1 MNKFKNLNKGFDLI
15 IKFIFLIIIGFI
27 IYTFY
32 RSEILYDGQYREY
45 YLKYYIFLISSFFIL
60 LLLNLL
66 RREIKLI
73 IYLILISFFV
83 GLYISEALFINF
95 QKITRYEFYKNYK
108 KKNDVV
114 VAIQPAQYI
123 LKDINKKKIF
133 PLSGI
138 SKKETI
144 LCQKPEDKEFLI
156 YESDRYGFRNIDS
169 NWDKKEINFIL
180 LGDSFVKGHCVDSSN
195 IISTLFSKIY
205 KDTFNEKITTINLA
219 YGGNG
224 PLIEYA
230 TLKEYLKY
238 MKVKKVIYFFY
249 EGNDLVNLSLEL
261 KDPFLIKYLDDNFK
275 QGLIDRQ
282 IDVDKVN
289 LKLLEQ
295 EINKKK
301 KENLYKFIKLGNVR
315 KKLNYFFNLKFKEHI
330 TEPDEEIYN
339 AYNNI
344 LFNLKKL
351 TESQNIELN
360 FVYLPYIGT
369 FLDSDYYQT
378 DKIHKK
384 IISMVKAHDIQYID
398 LLNILRSKEEDPLSM
413 YDSRKNQHLNEKGY
427 KFVAE
432 TLIKNLNKIEK

>member
-45 YLKYYIFLISSFFIL
+45 YLKYYIFLISSFFVL
-60 LLLNLL
+60 LFLNFL
-66 RREIKLI
+66 RREIKLT
-73 IYLILISFFV
+73 IYLILISTFV

-95 QKITRYEFYKNYK
+95 QSITRYEFYKDYK
-108 KKNDVV
+108 KKHDVV

-123 LKDINKKKIF
+123 LKDVNKKKIF

-138 SKKETI
+138 SKKKTI
-144 LCQKPEDKEFLI
+144 LCKSPEDKKFVI
-156 YESDRYGFRNIDS
+156 YESDRYGFRNIDN
-169 NWDKKEINFIL
+169 NWDNTEIDFIL
-180 LGDSFVKGHCVDSSN
+180 LGDSFVKGHCVNSSN
-195 IISTLFSKIY
+195 IISALFSKIY
-205 KDTFNEKITTINLA
+205 IDKFNKKITAINLA

-238 MKVKKVIYFFY
+238 MKSKKVIYFFY
-249 EGNDLVNLSLEL
+249 EGNDFVNLSLEL
-261 KDPFLIKYLDDNFK
+261 KDPFLVKYLDEKFK
-275 QGLIDRQ
+275 QELIDRQ
-282 IDVDKVN
+282 AEVDIAN
-289 LKLLEQ
+289 LNLLDE

-315 KKLNYFFNLKFKEHI
+315 KKLNYFFNKKFKEHI
-330 TEPDEEIYN
+330 NEPDEEIYN
-339 AYNNI
+339 AYSNI
-344 LFNLKKL
+344 LLNLKKL
-351 TESQNIELN
+351 TESQNIELY

-369 FLDSDYYQT
+369 FLDNDYYQT

-398 LLNILRSKEEDPLSM
+398 LLNILRSEEGDPLSM

-432 TLIKNLNKIEK
+432 TIIKNIVKIEK